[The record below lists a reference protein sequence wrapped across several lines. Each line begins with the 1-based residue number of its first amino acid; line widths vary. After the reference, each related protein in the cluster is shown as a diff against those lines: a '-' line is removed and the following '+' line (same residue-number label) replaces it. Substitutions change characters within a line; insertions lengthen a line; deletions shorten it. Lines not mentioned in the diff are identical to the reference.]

1 MRIINE
7 INIGRMKISIF
18 KMGDKTS
25 VKFEKDLNEIIIKFR
40 DGAIDEATLQ
50 EQFLSEEVI
59 KHYESLLDNAEHCK
73 IDKLIK
79 IEEDRG
85 VVFPEII

>member
-1 MRIINE
+1 MRIIHE
-7 INIGRMKISIF
+7 INVGRMKISIF

-40 DGAIDEATLQ
+40 DGAIEEQTLT
-50 EQFLSEEVI
+50 EQFLTEDTI
-59 KHYESLLDNAEHCK
+59 KKYESLLDDAEHTK

-85 VVFPEII
+85 VVFPEIV